1 MTGFFV
7 AYCCS
12 IAQYSKLKSNGVIM
26 NKLLLA
32 IAISLLSATAFAEKS
47 YTVEQLEDMIA
58 DNKKP

>member
-1 MTGFFV
+1 
-7 AYCCS
+7 
-12 IAQYSKLKSNGVIM
+12 M

-58 DNKKP
+58 DNNKP